1 MSERKFSVFQF
12 VDAKAEVEQSLRV
25 QGYRYIEEASCW
37 LDDAGRTP
45 AESAHGKDPGEGASY
60 RILTWGCQMNEHDSE
75 IIAAQL
81 ESIGYR
87 ESMDLADADL
97 ILLNTCAIR
106 ETAEEKV
113 FGTIGQLKQL
123 KMTKPEMILA
133 LGGCMAQEPATVN
146 WIKRHAPHV
155 DLVFGTHN
163 IHKVPEMITRVRE
176 EESTVIDVWK
186 TGGAVIDNLPAKRA
200 DGVRAWVTI
209 QYGCDKFCTYCIV
222 PYVRGRE
229 RSRDPQDII
238 NEVRLLGQQGYLE
251 VTLLG
256 QTVSSYGQDFT
267 GDGGT
272 DFAGLL
278 QQLDQVE
285 GIQWIRYMS
294 PYPTDFDERLINTL
308 AESEKVC
315 RHVHLPV
322 QAGSNRVLHRMNRR
336 YTREDYLRRVE
347 MLREAIP
354 DIVITT
360 DIIVGFPG
368 ETEEDFQETLDL
380 VRQVEFDNAFTFWYS
395 AREGTVGAKWEA
407 REGLPLEVKKERLQR
422 LMDVQYPI
430 NLKLN
435 RRYVGRRERVLVE
448 GPSKKDPSVLSS
460 RTNGNKIVLFEGPE
474 SLTGQFVEVEIT
486 EASTFNLRGRLVQGA
501 GAVPLVAHGSDRR

>member
-1 MSERKFSVFQF
+1 MSERSFSVFQF
-12 VDAKAEVEQSLRV
+12 VDAKAEIEKSLQA

-37 LDDAGRTP
+37 LDDQGRTP
-45 AESAHGKDPGEGASY
+45 AEKAHGKQAGESAAY
-60 RILTWGCQMNEHDSE
+60 CILTWGCQMNEHDSE

-81 ESIGYR
+81 EMIGYR
-87 ESMDLADADL
+87 QASQLDEADL
-97 ILLNTCAIR
+97 IVLNTCAIR

-123 KMTKPEMILA
+123 KTTNPEMILA
-133 LGGCMAQEPATVN
+133 VGGCMAQEPATVN

-163 IHKVPEMITRVRE
+163 LHKVPEMIIRVRE
-176 EESTVIDVWK
+176 EEATVVDVWK

-229 RSRDPQDII
+229 RSRAPEDII
-238 NEVRLLGQQGYLE
+238 AEVTALAERGYRE

-267 GDGGT
+267 HGEHH
-272 DFAGLL
+272 FAKLL
-278 QQLDQVE
+278 QALDRID
-285 GIQWIRYMS
+285 GIEWIRYMS
-294 PYPTDFDERLINTL
+294 PYPTDFDDYLIETL
-308 AESEKVC
+308 ATSRKVC

-336 YTREDYLRRVE
+336 YTREDYLERVRK
-347 MLREAIP
+347 LRKAMP

-368 ETEEDFQETLDL
+368 ETEADFEETLDL
-380 VRQVEFDNAFTFWYS
+380 VREVRFDNAFTFWYS

-407 REGLPLEVKKERLQR
+407 REGLPLSVKKERLQR

-430 NLKLN
+430 SLESNQ
-435 RRYVGRRERVLVE
+435 RYVGRVERVLVE
-448 GPSKKDPSVLSS
+448 GPSKKDPTVLSS
-460 RTNGNKIVLFEGPE
+460 RTEGNKIVLFKGSP
-474 SLTGQFVEVEIT
+474 SLAGTFARVKIT
-486 EASTFNLRGRLVQGA
+486 EAATFNLRGELVD
-501 GAVPLVAHGSDRR
+501 VEEPNPLPMAASGR